1 MIIDF
6 KAIHKV
12 IKDHIIGKG
21 FKYLTAAKWFNFE
34 FGSFPA
40 SAHNNGYSIK
50 PGSGQK
56 SEEYEAD
63 DWLDTPWTVEF
74 CLEGTNDA
82 YLKMMGAAYEAIR
95 SLEGTTA
102 KNIAEIEFLELDM
115 QNYDKHVILTFVLK
129 VTINE

>member
-12 IKDHIIGKG
+12 IKDHIDSKG
-21 FKYLTAAKWFNFE
+21 FKYLTIDKWFNFE
-34 FGSFPA
+34 LDLFPA
-40 SAHNNGYSIK
+40 PTHNSGYAIK

-56 SEEYEAD
+56 SEEYEAN
-63 DWLDTPWTVEF
+63 DWMETPWAIEF
-74 CLEGTNDA
+74 CLSSTNDS
-82 YLKMMGAAYEAIR
+82 YLKKIGSAYDSVK
-95 SLEGTTA
+95 SLEGTTS
-102 KNIAEIEFLELDM
+102 KNIAEIEFLEWDM